1 MKRAIRFTVAALLAC
16 AAAACIAAGPGTSP
30 SLVPADDRRGA
41 EQTLL
46 TYPEWFLV
54 HSPAEYAR
62 TVRSGPPHGFPF
74 LAHVG
79 QLWTGYAAVTRE
91 QVRGGHP
98 LNPGY
103 HLMIGVIATSTTVEY
118 GLRAAYENTVGR
130 LSWMLGDRRSSADD
144 RFAAQAAQD
153 YVDFIRQEP
162 WYLFDFTAR
171 LKGLWAT
178 PLRGPGL
185 PRQLE
190 RRYVLTSEYAVK
202 AVYGKLI
209 EWATRAIYT
218 PARMTTAVVVDRLP
232 APWTPPPR
240 VAVLARYPDGRALL
254 ALPRYFDF
262 RIAATRLANDGIGI
276 LDIAGNASEILV
288 TLWKPRDAAPEPLPG
303 RVLFTQAMSD
313 PPGQQR
319 VAVLM
324 PVARLSAL
332 LRTAPRQG
340 WTVEHVY
347 DY

>member
-1 MKRAIRFTVAALLAC
+1 MKRAIRSTLAALLAG
-16 AAAACIAAGPGTSP
+16 AAAACMAASP
-30 SLVPADDRRGA
+30 DTSLVPADDRRGA

-62 TVRSGPPHGFPF
+62 TVHSGPPHGFPF
-74 LAHVG
+74 LAQIG
-79 QLWTGYAAVTRE
+79 PLWTGYAAVTRE
-91 QVRGGHP
+91 QIRGGHP

-103 HLMIGVIATSTTVEY
+103 HLMIGVLAASTTVEY
-118 GLRAAYENTVGR
+118 GLRSAYENAVGR
-130 LSWMLGDRRSSADD
+130 LGWALGGCRPSADD

-162 WYLFDFTAR
+162 WYRFDFTAR
-171 LKGLWAT
+171 LQGLWAT

-185 PRQLE
+185 LRQIE
-190 RRYVLTSEYAVK
+190 RRYALTSEYAVK

-218 PARMTTAVVVDRLP
+218 PARMTTDVVVDHLP
-232 APWTPPPR
+232 TPWTPPAR
-240 VAVLARYPDGRALL
+240 VAVLARDPDGRALL

-262 RIAATRLANDGIGI
+262 RIAATRLADDGIGI
-276 LDIAGNASEILV
+276 VDIAGNASEILV
-288 TLWKPRDAAPEPLPG
+288 TLWAPRDAATGPLPG
-303 RVLFTQAMSD
+303 RVLFTQDLFD
-313 PPGQQR
+313 PAGQR
-319 VAVLM
+319 RIAVLM
-324 PVARLSAL
+324 PVATLSSF
-332 LRTAPRQG
+332 LRTAPRHG